1 MRLLLEVL
9 LALGVVGVPSSFF
22 LVALVPLAFALEA
35 EDFTFEVAWFVSSW
49 LVGSVL
55 DVDSI
60 NLSLP
65 DKTYTLLLFCHLLSF
80 CGLP

>member
-1 MRLLLEVL
+1 MNVLMFAAKLVMCFYTSQAEV
-9 LALGVVGVPSSFF
+9 
-22 LVALVPLAFALEA
+22 AFALEA

-65 DKTYTLLLFCHLLSF
+65 DKTYILLLSYHLLNF
-80 CGLP
+80 YGQP